1 MFIVHSLNILL
12 NIINRLST
20 KHRLGRLILTPLP
33 LPLLPLFLYLSPPL
47 VVCLLPEPLWVS
59 LALPL
64 HLHFSWRSGGKGLNL
79 GQLYFLLSRCTA
91 CVPQNPGLSLCSVA
105 PPHRSSPDSLNEN
118 EVQQQCRDLFLLFI
132 RLSVSYFSPILFL
145 FHCMSVRPLL

>member
-64 HLHFSWRSGGKGLNL
+64 VPLVLNQPVIISGAESAALKAGRRCLVVHFSELP
-79 GQLYFLLSRCTA
+79 T
-91 CVPQNPGLSLCSVA
+91 
-105 PPHRSSPDSLNEN
+105 
-118 EVQQQCRDLFLLFI
+118 
-132 RLSVSYFSPILFL
+132 
-145 FHCMSVRPLL
+145 